1 VTPAKMLAAAL
12 MFPTVILSA
21 ATAATVWILRG
32 RRARRTATRTGPVDG
47 HGR

>member
-32 RRARRTATRTGPVDG
+32 RRARRTAARLGPGGG